1 MGHRID
7 ALAYGNRLR
16 WLPPGQKLA
25 FAAVLLLLGLVAP
38 PLVQGLIS
46 LWLALWIVVY
56 AAIPARLYLPLLLL
70 PLGFALASLPAL
82 LLQAVPLDAFT
93 ATARGDVWQQ
103 LARPLAGG
111 WIVYVSQQ
119 GMGQATLLISRSL
132 AASSCLMFA
141 LLTTPFTE
149 LIGVLRRLRLP
160 PLLLELLVLT
170 YGFIFSLMATANE
183 LWVAQQARAGLRG
196 RRGQLLG
203 LGLLVGQ
210 LLHRSLATYRGFAMG
225 LAARGF
231 NGGLRV
237 LGGEHHRSSPRYQ
250 GEAIAGCALLGALS
264 LGLGR

>member
-1 MGHRID
+1 MSHRID

-70 PLGFALASLPAL
+70 PLGFAIASLPAL

-111 WIVYVSQQ
+111 WMLYVSQQ
-119 GMGQATLLISRSL
+119 GVGQAALLISRSL
-132 AASSCLMFA
+132 AASSCLMFV
-141 LLTTPFTE
+141 LLTTPFSE
-149 LIGVLRRLRLP
+149 LIAVLRRLRLP

-170 YGFIFSLMATANE
+170 YGFIFTLMGIASE
-183 LWVAQQARAGLRG
+183 LWVAQQARAG
-196 RRGQLLG
+196 RRGWRQRLKSLG
-203 LGLLVGQ
+203 VLVAQ
-210 LLHRSLATYRGFAMG
+210 LLHRSLASYRGLAMG

-231 NGGLRV
+231 DGELRV
-237 LGGEHHRSSPRYQ
+237 LAAERHRGSPRHQ
-250 GEAIAGCALLGALS
+250 REAIAGCALLGALS